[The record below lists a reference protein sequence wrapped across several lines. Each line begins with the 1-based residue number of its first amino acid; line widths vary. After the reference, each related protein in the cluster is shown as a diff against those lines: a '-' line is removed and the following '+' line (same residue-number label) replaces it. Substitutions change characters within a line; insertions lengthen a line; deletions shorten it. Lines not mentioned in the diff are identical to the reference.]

1 MFGIRCRSL
10 SVPIDL
16 VLCVVVVVVVIVIIV
31 VIIIVI
37 IFNQEKGLK
46 GKREE
51 RYPPQEQWQGHLAK
65 VGWLVTG
72 CFPRV
77 MARSGNV
84 VRGL

>member
-1 MFGIRCRSL
+1 MFGIHCGSL

-16 VLCVVVVVVVIVIIV
+16 VLCFVVVVVIVIIV

-37 IFNQEKGLK
+37 SFNQEKGLK
-46 GKREE
+46 GKCEE
-51 RYPPQEQWQGHLAK
+51 RYPPQAQWQGHLAK

-77 MARSGNV
+77 MAKSGNV